1 MLLFTAARGITMQQ
15 FMRKFTQLNGVE
27 AIVTLEH
34 CLFDKQK
41 FYCNNL
47 QTVNDDEKIGVLLK
61 GQANYVD
68 KNNAIEAKIED
79 GAYQISDK
87 RLTIIVN
94 KV

>member
-1 MLLFTAARGITMQQ
+1 MQQ
-15 FMRKFTQLNGVE
+15 FMRKFTQLNGLE

-47 QTVNDDEKIGVLLK
+47 QTINDDEKIGVLLK
-61 GQANYVD
+61 GQAIYVD
-68 KNNAIEAKIED
+68 KNSVI
-79 GAYQISDK
+79 GAGVEGDAYKISDK